1 MSHHL
6 AVLGTRPRRSE
17 GPWAAPKEGLQP
29 NLDLDLNAWFECY
42 LADCEARGLSPR
54 TLAWYRDRGRRVIGH
69 LETIGACRPADLNR
83 RTVSV
88 LMSWVRSLE
97 HRGRPLDSQ
106 TVLGYWQVGKAV
118 VTFLRAEGAFD
129 GPNPF
134 DLFGKPRVREKA
146 MWAPSGA
153 ECLAMLRVPDRRS
166 VRSLRDLVMLYILMD
181 TGMRVSALAN
191 IKIRDIDLIE
201 RRIRVLE
208 KGEKERIL
216 PFGVQVQRWLRRY
229 LAAAGLSLEDFLFP
243 GYTGRPISRKRID
256 EVIKKCA
263 ARAGVREGKVSAHDL
278 RRAFAR
284 EFLRNGG
291 DMESLR
297 QMLGHSSYA
306 MVKRYAELASDVVAS
321 QHRRASPGDHLA
333 V

>member
-1 MSHHL
+1 MSRHL
-6 AVLGTRPRRSE
+6 ALLGARSRRSE

-42 LADCEARGLSPR
+42 IADCEARGLSPR

-69 LETIGACRPADLNR
+69 LESLGVCRPREVNR
-83 RTVSV
+83 RAVSV

-106 TVLGYWQVGKAV
+106 TVLGYWQVGKAF
-118 VTFLRAEGAFD
+118 VTFLRAEGAFE

-134 DLFGKPRVREKA
+134 DLFGKPRIREKA
-146 MWAPSGA
+146 MWAPSAA
-153 ECLAMLRVPDRRS
+153 ECLAMLRVPDRRR
-166 VRSLRDLVMLYILMD
+166 VRGLRDLVMLYVLMD

-191 IKIRDIDLIE
+191 IRVRDIDLIE
-201 RRIRVLE
+201 RRIRVIE

-229 LAAAGLSLEDFLFP
+229 LAAAGPSLEDFLFP
-243 GYTGRPISRKRID
+243 GYTGCPISRKRID

-263 ARAGVREGKVSAHDL
+263 ARAGVREGHVSAHDL

-306 MVKRYAELASDVVAS
+306 MVRRYAELAADVVAA
-321 QHRRASPGDHLA
+321 QHRRASPGDGLP

>member
-1 MSHHL
+1 MHP
-6 AVLGTRPRRSE
+6 A
-17 GPWAAPKEGLQP
+17 
-29 NLDLDLNAWFECY
+29 LDLDLHAWFECY

-54 TLAWYRDRGRRVIGH
+54 TLAWYRDRGRRVVAQ
-69 LETIGACRPADLNR
+69 LESMGVCAPQDLSR
-83 RTVSV
+83 RAVSN
-88 LMSWVRSLE
+88 LMGWVRTIE

-106 TVLGYWQVGKAV
+106 TVLGYWQVGKGF
-118 VTFLRAEGAFD
+118 VTFLRAEGAFE

-134 DLFGKPRVREKA
+134 DLFGKPRIREKA
-146 MWAPSGA
+146 MWAPTAA
-153 ECLAMLRVPDRRS
+153 ECLAMLRVPNRRS
-166 VRSLRDLVMLYILMD
+166 VRGLRDLVMLYILMD

-191 IKIRDIDLIE
+191 ISVRDIDLIE
-201 RRIRVLE
+201 RRIRVIE
-208 KGEKERIL
+208 KGGKERIL

-229 LAAAGLSLEDFLFP
+229 LAAAGLGIDEFLFP

-263 ARAGVREGKVSAHDL
+263 ARGGVREGKVSAHDL

-306 MVKRYAELASDVVAS
+306 MVKRYAELAADVVAG
-321 QHRRASPGDHLA
+321 QHRRASPGDHLSF
-333 V
+333 

>member
-1 MSHHL
+1 MPSY
-6 AVLGTRPRRSE
+6 
-17 GPWAAPKEGLQP
+17 
-29 NLDLDLNAWFECY
+29 LDLDLRAWFECY
-42 LADCEARGLSPR
+42 LADCEARGLTRR
-54 TLAWYRDRGRRVIGH
+54 TLDWYGDRGRRVIDH
-69 LETIGACRPADLNR
+69 LESIDVCRPADLNR
-83 RTVSV
+83 RAVSV
-88 LMSWVRSLE
+88 LISWVRSLE

-106 TVLGYWQVGKAV
+106 TVLGYWQVGKAF
-118 VTFLRAEGAFD
+118 VTFLRAEGAFE

-134 DLFGKPRVREKA
+134 DSFGKPRVREKA
-146 MWAPSGA
+146 MWAPSA
-153 ECLAMLRVPDRRS
+153 AQCLAMLKIPDRRN
-166 VRSLRDLVMLYILMD
+166 VRGLRDLVMLYVLMD
-181 TGMRVSALAN
+181 TGIRVSALAN
-191 IKIRDIDLIE
+191 LRVRDIDLIE
-201 RRIRVLE
+201 RRIRVVE

-229 LAAAGLSLEDFLFP
+229 LVAARLDAEGFLFP
-243 GYTGRPISRKRID
+243 GYAGRSISRKRID

-263 ARAGVREGKVSAHDL
+263 VRAGVREGKVSAHDL

-306 MVKRYAELASDVVAS
+306 MVKRYAELASDVVAA